1 MASARGPGLTPVEL
15 GLSLFGTAVL
25 ISVVA
30 AVFLTGNSVPAG
42 VKAYAG
48 EANPATAAGGA
59 LLGDSSDNAYVG
71 LEGVWASPARAHVPL
86 GRISIPSLGVRAKFR
101 LGVDDAVVR
110 LGPGLWPGTPL
121 PGVQGNA
128 VLAGHRTSYTHPF
141 GDLDLLHRGD
151 VVRTRTRGGRATV
164 FRVFEVTIVPEA
176 SYQEFVLRQPRHSE
190 ARIIT
195 LFSCTPKGFRS
206 HRIVV
211 RARAGTGSVASR
223 SHHSTASSRGRIGAA

>member
-1 MASARGPGLTPVEL
+1 VEL
-15 GLSLFGTAVL
+15 GLSLFATAVL
-25 ISVVA
+25 IAVVA
-30 AVFLTGNSVPAG
+30 AVFITGKSVPAG
-42 VKAYAG
+42 ASAAG
-48 EANPATAAGGA
+48 REANPSRAAGGA
-59 LLGDSSDNAYVG
+59 LLGDAPTNAYVG

-86 GRISIPSLGVRAKFR
+86 GRIWIPSLGLRAQFR

-164 FRVFEVTIVPEA
+164 FRVFEVTTVPEA
-176 SYQEFVLRQPRHSE
+176 NYREFVLRRPRNPE
-190 ARIIT
+190 ARVIT
-195 LFSCTPKGFRS
+195 LFACTPKGFRT

-211 RARAGTGSVASR
+211 RARAETGSIASR
-223 SHHSTASSRGRIGAA
+223 SHHSTASSRGRIDAA